1 MKLSKVLA
9 AAVMGLAILPF
20 TVQAQ
25 GCVAAPNVV
34 QLSLAQITALLTG
47 KLLCGRP
54 GSGHTGAA
62 SDRWQEEHLANGD
75 LFDYKLGPGHPV
87 DPREKVGNWFAG
99 GSRTTA
105 TVTHA
110 YGPTTAYAW
119 RIFGPAVNNPGSVY
133 SFCTPTGSVQ
143 QVRAFVITSATG
155 CGGTFPP

>member
-1 MKLSKVLA
+1 MKLSKILA
-9 AAVMGLAILPF
+9 AAVMGLAALPF
-20 TVQAQ
+20 TVHAQ
-25 GCVAAPNVV
+25 VCAGVPLNEN
-34 QLSLAQITALLTG
+34 QISTLLTA

-54 GSGHTGAA
+54 GSGYTGSAA
-62 SDRWQEEHLANGD
+62 DRWQEEHLANGD
-75 LFDYKLGPGHPV
+75 LFDYKRGPGHPV
-87 DPREKVGNWFAG
+87 DPREKVGTWSVG
-99 GSRTTA
+99 GSRGPP

-119 RIFGPAVNNPGSVY
+119 RIFGPAVNDPGSVY